1 MKNKFLKLLVLL
13 LCVNLGLFVACDT
26 RSVHDS
32 EVETSES
39 VMESVLQSESE
50 SQIESEI
57 ESESNSATESYID
70 SESVSEQESEEESQ
84 ESVFESES
92 QIESESEIESEF
104 ESELESE
111 SEQESENTHFC
122 EYNELKYDE
131 NNHWYECSC
140 GGVDG
145 LEEHKGGTASC
156 ENLAICSVCSQAYGL
171 LANHDVV
178 NGKCTVCGL
187 EGSQGLEFEL
197 SEDETCYSVVG
208 IGSCTD
214 IELKIPSH
222 HNNLPVTRISYN
234 AFYELENIISVIVPN
249 GVKEIQGGAFRNCI
263 NLTSVEI
270 PNSVTDIG
278 MEAFYG
284 CSSLQDLV
292 INEGLSYIGEE
303 AFYGCVGLTEIEF
316 PNSLTN
322 IGKNAFAECKE
333 LVSVVIGNNVR
344 IIQLYAFYNCT
355 KLAYIK
361 IGNSV
366 TKIGSSAFAG
376 TAYYNNE
383 NNWEGGVLYVGK
395 YLIFA
400 NTTISG
406 KYTIKEGT
414 LCVANQAFATCTNL
428 TGVVIPDSVKAIG
441 SNAFRKCSKLEI
453 IVIGS
458 GLTTVAEDAFYD
470 CSKLQRKYY
479 KGASEEWDKISM
491 GKGNSRLTSGTIYYY
506 VENEEDVPTDGGNYW
521 HYNEDGEPTIW

>member
-1 MKNKFLKLLVLL
+1 MKTKLFKLLGLI
-13 LCVNLGLFVACDT
+13 LCVSTLFFAVSCSEMGALGDDVVEIV
-26 RSVHDS
+26 SDS
-32 EVETSES
+32 TLEESSSLES
-39 VMESVLQSESE
+39 VNESNSE
-50 SQIESEI
+50 EI
-57 ESESNSATESYID
+57 ESESQED
-70 SESVSEQESEEESQ
+70 SS
-84 ESVFESES
+84 FESS
-92 QIESESEIESEF
+92 SESESESLQEPDHTHARES
-104 ESELESE
+104 L
-111 SEQESENTHFC
+111 
-122 EYNELKYDE
+122 EYNDTH
-131 NNHWYECSC
+131 HWYECVC
-140 GGVDG
+140 GTMDG
-145 LEEHKGGTASC
+145 LEPHYGGTATCKQKATC
-156 ENLAICSVCSQAYGL
+156 EICNQEYGVYG
-171 LANHDVV
+171 AHDVV
-178 NGKCTVCGL
+178 DGKCTICGA
-187 EGSQGLEFEL
+187 EESQGLEFEL

-214 IELKIPSH
+214 TELKIPSH
-222 HNNLPVTRISYN
+222 HNNLPVTKISYN
-234 AFYELENIISVIVPN
+234 AFYKLENIISVIVPN
-249 GVKEIQGGAFRNCI
+249 GVKEIQGGAFSKCI

-278 MEAFYG
+278 MEAFYR

-333 LVSVVIGNNVR
+333 LVSVVIGNNVHT
-344 IIQLYAFYNCT
+344 IQLYSFYNCT

-366 TKIGSSAFAG
+366 TQIGSSAFAG

-383 NNWEGGVLYVGK
+383 NNWEDGVLYVGK

-458 GLTTVAEDAFYD
+458 GLTAVAEDAFYD
-470 CSKLQRKYY
+470 CSKLKIKYY

-506 VENEEDVPTDGGNYW
+506 VENESDVPTDGGNYW
-521 HYNEDGEPTIW
+521 HYTEDGAIEIWS